1 MNLVDWNQLMGRP
14 AFAAGL
20 ALGAFAFA
28 PAIASAQ
35 HAASETVAVSLTTT
49 DAQIE
54 ASAERF
60 QASVTWLA
68 DESREGRGLGSE
80 GLEEAGR
87 WLAEQF
93 AAIGLEPAGEDGF
106 FDYFVVSNNP
116 HGDGDEQD
124 GTRAM
129 NVIGVIRADAPETL
143 PGFVMIGAHYD
154 HLGFGGQGS
163 LAPDS
168 HEIHNGADDNA
179 SGTAAL
185 LEIARH
191 LVTRQSELQRD
202 VFVAAFSAEELGLIG
217 SSNLVRSPPESLDFE
232 QAFAMIN
239 LDMVG
244 RLEDD
249 RLQVLGGESAEEW
262 PELVQPYCDA
272 YGVDCVIG
280 GDGFGS
286 SDHASFFAAGIP
298 VLHFF
303 TGAHDQYH
311 RPTDDAD
318 LIDSRGGAIISAMA
332 ADLTVG
338 IAGREEDLTL
348 VEAAEK
354 PQSQRMAF
362 KVRVGTIPDYAGPPA
377 GKTGLLLSSTRP
389 DSPAER
395 AGLQRDDLIVQIDD
409 VEIKDIQDYMGVLAA
424 ASAGDTASFFVE
436 RDGERIELSVVYEGI
451 DE

>member
-1 MNLVDWNQLMGRP
+1 MKMVDRSHKMVRP
-14 AFAAGL
+14 ALAAGVAVGSL
-20 ALGAFAFA
+20 LVM
-28 PAIASAQ
+28 PAAASAQ
-35 HAASETVAVSLTTT
+35 HTASTTATAASIVS
-49 DAQIE
+49 DAQLA

-68 DESREGRGLGSE
+68 DDAREGRGLGSD

-93 AAIGLEPAGEDGF
+93 AAAGLEPAGEEGF
-106 FDYFVVSNNP
+106 FDYFVVSNSP
-116 HGDGDEQD
+116 HGEGDEAES
-124 GTRAM
+124 TRAM
-129 NVIGVIRADAPETL
+129 NVVGVIQAGAPQTL
-143 PGFVMIGAHYD
+143 SGFVLVGAHYD

-168 HEIHNGADDNA
+168 DEVHNGADDNA

-185 LEIARH
+185 LEIAHH
-191 LVTRQSELQRD
+191 LSSRRSELSRD
-202 VFVAAFSAEELGLIG
+202 VFIVAFSAEEQGLIG

-239 LDMVG
+239 LDMIG

-262 PELVQPYCDA
+262 PEIVQPYCDA

-311 RPTDDAD
+311 RPADDAD
-318 LIDSRGGAIISAMA
+318 LIDARGGATISAMT

-338 IAGREEDLTL
+338 VAGRTEDLTL

-409 VEIKDIQDYMGVLAA
+409 VEIKDIQDYMGVLGT
-424 ASAGDTASFFVE
+424 ASAGDTATFHVE
-436 RDGERIELSVVYEGI
+436 RDGELIELTVVYEGI